1 MQQNIIS
8 IMPIVDTPTKVRVAA
23 YVRVST
29 NKEDQLNSFA
39 AQYIHYKKMFEN
51 SSYEE
56 LIDVYSDEGI
66 SGTTSDKRDNFNR
79 MLEDCEKGRIQK
91 IYVKSVSRFG
101 RNTAESLAHIR
112 YLKTLGISVYFEKEN
127 LDTAIEETEFRLT
140 MMEYHAQEE
149 SVSISKN
156 VRLGEKY
163 KMERGDYLLKVAP
176 YGYERYERTLVV
188 NEAEAIIVRRIYQD
202 YTNGKSIRQI
212 VNELNEENV
221 PRKDAKTPWKVAIVT
236 YILSNEKYIGDQMY
250 LKRYRTDTFPF
261 TRVRNHG
268 EHEYYYVEES
278 HQPIITK
285 TVFDC
290 AQKLRVSRVPKCITS
305 TSEHSPFS
313 GAIHCEECGKV
324 FRVVNRK
331 NSVQWAC
338 RTHHKNV
345 ADCPT
350 MCIPEAEVV
359 RAFIAMYNKIK
370 ANRKAIITPIISQ
383 LVTLKNRI
391 STQSVEFTELD
402 RQIMLINDQLA
413 LMAELKQK
421 QLIDEETFRRKSN
434 ELNNSMSSLRSK
446 RRLFLNNSQADV
458 AIADMKRLASVID
471 KGPDRIDAF
480 TEELFESLVEDIMV
494 GTSDEIK
501 FKLIGGLVLK
511 EAIERTHR

>member
-112 YLKTLGISVYFEKEN
+112 YLKTLGI
-127 LDTAIEETEFRLT
+127 
-140 MMEYHAQEE
+140 
-149 SVSISKN
+149 
-156 VRLGEKY
+156 
-163 KMERGDYLLKVAP
+163 
-176 YGYERYERTLVV
+176 
-188 NEAEAIIVRRIYQD
+188 
-202 YTNGKSIRQI
+202 
-212 VNELNEENV
+212 
-221 PRKDAKTPWKVAIVT
+221 
-236 YILSNEKYIGDQMY
+236 
-250 LKRYRTDTFPF
+250 
-261 TRVRNHG
+261 G
-268 EHEYYYVEES
+268 EHEYYYIEES

-402 RQIMLINDQLA
+402 RKIMLINDQLA